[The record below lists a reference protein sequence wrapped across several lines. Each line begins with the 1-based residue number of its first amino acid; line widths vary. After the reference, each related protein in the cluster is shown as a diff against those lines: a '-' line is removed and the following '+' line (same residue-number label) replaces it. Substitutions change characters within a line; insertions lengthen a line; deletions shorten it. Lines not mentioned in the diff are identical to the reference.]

1 MFQFLWTCQIG
12 LFCVSTGIFEKLGYT
27 KKLMGNN
34 VLQINQDQFD
44 QEVLKAQGPV
54 LVDFWAEW
62 CGPCRQ
68 LAPMLDELAGQ
79 HAGKVKVTK
88 VNVDHNNELASKF
101 GISAIPTMIIF
112 ENGQMKDQIV
122 GLTSKKDLEKRLGLL
137 A

>member
-1 MFQFLWTCQIG
+1 
-12 LFCVSTGIFEKLGYT
+12 
-27 KKLMGNN
+27 MGNN